1 MSAANLIKT
10 ITERKLNHILKMT
23 ESGPQKALLAQLR
36 RGVGRMPGELPQLWG
51 ILLDNLPEEM
61 TRKNGEPSKEEWAI
75 YTALTLFAL
84 HQQGHDLPHK
94 PMHCQGAKFGAA
106 MARLVE
112 SPDDE
117 ERILRRFNMIAT
129 SGSIEELTNHLR
141 GAVQLLRSKDIPLD
155 YAQLAEDLLLYQNIR
170 TQNHVRLR
178 WGQDFYRERYN
189 QDKQMEGAE
198 NNE

>member
-1 MSAANLIKT
+1 MADKDIKR

-51 ILLDNLPEEM
+51 ILLDNLSEDM
-61 TRKNGEPSKEEWAI
+61 TGKNGKPSKEEWAI

-84 HQQGHDLPHK
+84 HQQGHDLPQK
-94 PMHCQGAKFGAA
+94 PMHQPGAKFGAA
-106 MARLVE
+106 IAQLVE

-129 SGSIEELTNHLR
+129 SGSVEELSNHLR

-155 YAQLAEDLLLYQNIR
+155 YAQLAEDLLSYQYIR
-170 TQNHVRLR
+170 MQNHVRLK
-178 WGQDFYRERYN
+178 WGQDFYHERYH